1 MRGPTRLISLLYTA
15 DQRERSRFNPATID
29 FEPNHK
35 PSVPRNEI
43 ERGAIQSDD
52 KSSHSKGAD
61 PKGLIAPTAW
71 PMRDHS
77 SRALGHT
84 KRSMENQ

>member
-61 PKGLIAPTAW
+61 
-71 PMRDHS
+71 
-77 SRALGHT
+77 
-84 KRSMENQ
+84 RSDGRTDAGPFVASTR